1 MILSCQ
7 DSKCM
12 FKIQLLK
19 KELESFLNNKTMT
32 MEQLIKAENLNSI
45 KMDFKYQ
52 P

>member
-1 MILSCQ
+1 MSTIV
-7 DSKCM
+7 
-12 FKIQLLK
+12 LLK
-19 KELESFLNNKTMT
+19 KELESFLNNKAMT